1 MDRFACDWHRLA
13 TTDPKDST
21 APIIVRIFENSK
33 KNFSSGSILRIAS
46 LNDAGLGKNGS
57 EKRPLKCGSVLEL
70 SARVMVHPV
79 SNPLHIGPGK
89 EANICTLG
97 HKSPDQNIGSF
108 IGTTLIGAVWMRIVD
123 LCSAAFSPY

>member
-1 MDRFACDWHRLA
+1 MIFAYNKNAYLVYHFSLLLSMFLSASTLRLQ
-13 TTDPKDST
+13 
-21 APIIVRIFENSK
+21 
-33 KNFSSGSILRIAS
+33 IAS

-57 EKRPLKCGSVLEL
+57 ERRQLECGSVLEL
-70 SARVMVHPV
+70 STRVMVHPV

-89 EANICTLG
+89 EADICTLG